1 MNLNL
6 EDWLSRCVDTVKE
19 TPHCTPR
26 LRSWIYRCTAMAFK
40 VPGLWGCANGA
51 GTLEQGLSLSLGTQ
65 HANIPDFQEAWD
77 CLMDYL
83 GLAVLGLSLQK
94 EAIRLCIRD
103 KQK

>member
-1 MNLNL
+1 MCGHH
-6 EDWLSRCVDTVKE
+6 EGDTSLHPKSE
-19 TPHCTPR
+19 ELGLQMHCNGLQGT
-26 LRSWIYRCTAMAFK
+26 
-40 VPGLWGCANGA
+40 GLWGRANGA
-51 GTLEQGLSLSLGTQ
+51 GTLKYGLSPSSGTQ